1 MMLVTACAMMIVS
14 CGGDGNGGPAP
25 WDTSHYA
32 TRIYMLAAQ
41 NGNLT
46 PLDPAEEGNPPTA
59 GSSWLLTLEGL
70 NPGALWYT
78 DRPGRA
84 VGSTSLSDYANT
96 VWSRVYGSP

>member
-1 MMLVTACAMMIVS
+1 MKYKPIWVL
-14 CGGDGNGGPAP
+14 DGAGRRVRDDDRRAAAADSNGGPAP
-25 WDTSHYA
+25 WDASPYA

-84 VGSTSLSDYANT
+84 VGNT
-96 VWSRVYGSP
+96 LA